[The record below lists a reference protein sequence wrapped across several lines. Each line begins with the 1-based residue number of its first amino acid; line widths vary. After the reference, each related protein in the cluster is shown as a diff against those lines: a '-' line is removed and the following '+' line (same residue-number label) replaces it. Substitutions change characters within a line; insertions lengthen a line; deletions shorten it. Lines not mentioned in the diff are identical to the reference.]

1 MNDSDD
7 GEKQKQHYL
16 NVVIPMLRQI
26 TPTALAQQIVG
37 VQPMSTDGSSEMELG
52 ETLNMDGTVEF
63 YWVKPS
69 QGPSENIFSLRF
81 NRLTAAA
88 ENRRQRNLDILEW
101 CFQTYGPRGI
111 WGVDIDNPNGTR
123 WCASD
128 QKYYFRNESD
138 RTMFM
143 LRWE

>member
-7 GEKQKQHYL
+7 GEKQKQHYR
-16 NVVIPMLRQI
+16 NVIPLLRQLLPGAI
-26 TPTALAQQIVG
+26 AHQISI
-37 VQPMSTDGSSEMELG
+37 VQPMNIDESSKVETG
-52 ETLNMDGTVEF
+52 ETYNMDGTVEF

-101 CFQTYGPRGI
+101 CFQTYGHRGI
-111 WGVDIDNPNGTR
+111 WGVDLDDPHSLAR
-123 WCASD
+123 WRVSN
-128 QKYYFRNESD
+128 QTYYFRNESD
-138 RTMFM
+138 RTLFM